1 MVDAPVR
8 DETRLAPRAPK
19 PRGKAKRLAKVQSRR
34 PRRFAVDYD
43 VNGPHVRLGFLWF
56 LVLAGALV
64 VGDWAVALVYSL
76 TAALAGFQ
84 AARCWQPLGRAPDPY
99 IAAAIGGGIGI
110 SALAGAQAVGAAVL
124 AAAVAA
130 VVSGVVSSEAR
141 RAPLSA
147 VGYTLQCGLFVGLA
161 AAAPTLAYRV
171 DIGAAAALIIFVS
184 VYEMGDYLV
193 GSGSK
198 NAVEG
203 PLAGFTAIA
212 VFAFALW
219 VITFVPFRD
228 NSLLAF
234 GALAAGLCPV
244 GQLMGS
250 AILPRSDAKASAV
263 RRLDSLLVLGPV
275 WVVAVWSYA
284 EII

>member
-1 MVDAPVR
+1 MR
-8 DETRLAPRAPK
+8 DDTRSTRPPK

-34 PRRFAVDYD
+34 PRRFAVTYD

-56 LVLAGALV
+56 LVLAGALFL
-64 VGDWAVALVYSL
+64 GAWAVAIVYSA
-76 TAALAGFQ
+76 TAALAGYQ
-84 AARCWQPLGRAPDPY
+84 AARCWQPLGRPANPY
-99 IAAAIGGGIGI
+99 LAAVIGGGIGL
-110 SALAGAQAVGAAVL
+110 SAHAGASAVGAAVL
-124 AAAVAA
+124 AAVAVA
-130 VVSGVVSSEAR
+130 VVAGFLTPEAR
-141 RAPLSA
+141 RTPFHA
-147 VGYTLQCGLFVGLA
+147 VGFTLQCGLFVGLA
-161 AAAPTLAYRV
+161 AAAPTLSYRV

-203 PLAGFTAIA
+203 PLAGVTAIA

-219 VITFVPFRD
+219 VVTFVPFRD
-228 NSLLAF
+228 NALLSF
-234 GALAAGLCPV
+234 GAIAAGLCPL

-250 AILPRSDAKASAV
+250 AILPRSDAKAPAV

-275 WVVAVWSYA
+275 WVVAMWSYT